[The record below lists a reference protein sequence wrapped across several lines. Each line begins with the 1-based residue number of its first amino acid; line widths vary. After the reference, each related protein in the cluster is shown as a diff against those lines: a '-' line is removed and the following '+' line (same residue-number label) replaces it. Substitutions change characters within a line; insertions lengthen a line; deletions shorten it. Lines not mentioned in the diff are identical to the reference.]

1 MAPLTSANRARH
13 TLFIGAILTY
23 LGITNNSGQTIKLIT
38 RLGSRRSLD
47 GVVFDIGNGKVAKVL
62 FVNRGS
68 IRSMQQIEKEYDIQ
82 KKMGDAGLGPK
93 TYKLIKFQLPH
104 SLLNMK
110 NQIGSAI
117 SNWPTKKNIG
127 NALVN
132 TIERI
137 DPKNL
142 PMIQKWRNN
151 ILDRPNAQR
160 AMTLNL
166 FQNWYFNNNRA
177 YNSVKTGAVIIM
189 ENLYTGPDIKTAMT
203 LEEMAGKKM
212 KIPVDKVAKAVTKM
226 HNLGISHNDL
236 HWGNIM
242 VQIKNDG
249 TERVVVIDFGRAE
262 DPGKDDNKK
271 YNVNRISDVLVYY
284 AGVNKK
290 NMKTAFKNAAKG
302 SVAAAPA
309 AGSYSLTK
317 AASGGY
323 RIKGQRGPKKV
334 DLTAAQLRMYAANKG
349 VPLNVAK
356 KATKKQLLNMIY
368 AAKGGAKPQTAAS
381 KPQPVAASSLGLVI
395 NKGSVRMRGKKGGLV
410 KPTKLTVAQLKA
422 YAAKKGINLT
432 GAKLKKDI
440 LQRIAK

>member
-13 TLFIGAILTY
+13 TLFMGAVLAY
-23 LGITNNSGQTIKLIT
+23 LGVTNNSGQTIKLIT

-47 GVVFDIGNGKVAKVL
+47 GVVYDIGNGKVAKVL
-62 FVNRGS
+62 FVNRGAVQ
-68 IRSMQQIEKEYDIQ
+68 SMQQIEKEYDIQ

-93 TYKLIKFQLPH
+93 TYKLIKFQLPM

-110 NQIGSAI
+110 NKIGSVI
-117 SNWPTKKNIG
+117 PNWPNKKYVG

-132 TIERI
+132 TAEGI
-137 DPKNL
+137 DPRNL
-142 PMIQKWRNN
+142 PMLHKWRNN
-151 ILDRPNAQR
+151 LLARPGAQR

-177 YNSVKTGAVIIM
+177 YNSVKNGAVIIM
-189 ENLYTGPDIKTAMT
+189 ENLYTGPGIKTAMT

-212 KIPVDKVAKAVTKM
+212 KIPVDKVAKAVMKM
-226 HNLGISHNDL
+226 HKLGISHNDL

-262 DPGKDDNKK
+262 DPGSKSNQNSNK
-271 YNVNRISDVLVYY
+271 VRISSVLIYY
-284 AGVNKK
+284 AGVK
-290 NMKTAFKNAAKG
+290 NNNMIDAFKIAG
-302 SVAAAPA
+302 VSTVPPAAAPA
-309 AGSYSLTK
+309 ALSYNLRK

-323 RIKGQRGPKKV
+323 RIAGMRGPKKV
-334 DLTAAQLRMYAANKG
+334 NLTAAQLRMYAANKG
-349 VPLNVAK
+349 VPLNAAK
-356 KATKKQLLNMIY
+356 KATKKQLLDMIY
-368 AAKGGAKPQTAAS
+368 AAKGGAKPQTAA
-381 KPQPVAASSLGLVI
+381 ASSLGLVM

>member
-13 TLFIGAILTY
+13 TLFMGAILAH
-23 LGITNNSGQTIKLIT
+23 LGVTNNSGQTIKLIT

-47 GVVFDIGNGKVAKVL
+47 GVVYDIGNGKVAKVL
-62 FVNRGS
+62 FVNRGAVQ
-68 IRSMQQIEKEYDIQ
+68 SMQQIEKEYDIQ

-93 TYKLIKFQLPH
+93 TYKLIKFQLPM

-110 NQIGSAI
+110 NKIGSVI
-117 SNWPTKKNIG
+117 TNWPNKKYVG
-127 NALVN
+127 NALLN
-132 TIERI
+132 TVQGF
-137 DPKNL
+137 DPE
-142 PMIQKWRNN
+142 IYQWRNN
-151 ILDRPNAQR
+151 LLARPGAQR

-177 YNSVKTGAVIIM
+177 YNSVKNGAVIIM
-189 ENLYTGPDIKTAMT
+189 ENLYTGPGIKTAMT

-212 KIPVDKVAKAVTKM
+212 KIPVDKVAKAVMKM
-226 HNLGISHNDL
+226 HKLGISHNDL

-262 DPGKDDNKK
+262 DPGSKSNQKSNKQ
-271 YNVNRISDVLVYY
+271 RISSVLIYY
-284 AGVNKK
+284 AGVKKK
-290 NMKTAFKNAAKG
+290 NMIDAFRNAEKG
-302 SVAAAPA
+302 SVVAAPA
-309 AGSYSLTK
+309 ANSYNLRK

-323 RIKGQRGPKKV
+323 RIAGMRGPKKV
-334 DLTAAQLRMYAANKG
+334 NLTAAQLRMYAANKG
-349 VPLNVAK
+349 VPLNAAK
-356 KATKKQLLNMIY
+356 KATKKQLLDMIY
-368 AAKGGAKPQTAAS
+368 AAKGGAKPQTAA
-381 KPQPVAASSLGLVI
+381 ASSLGLVM

-410 KPTKLTVAQLKA
+410 KPAKLTVAQLKA

>member
-13 TLFIGAILTY
+13 TLFMGAVLTY
-23 LGITNNSGQTIKLIT
+23 LGVTNNSGQTIKLIT

-47 GVVFDIGNGKVAKVL
+47 GVVYDIGNGKVAKVL
-62 FVNRGS
+62 FVNRGAVQ
-68 IRSMQQIEKEYDIQ
+68 SMQQIEKEYDIQ

-93 TYKLIKFQLPH
+93 TYKLIKFQLPM

-110 NQIGSAI
+110 NKIGSVI
-117 SNWPTKKNIG
+117 PNWPNKKYVG
-127 NALVN
+127 NALLN
-132 TIERI
+132 TVEGFDPRI
-137 DPKNL
+137 Y
-142 PMIQKWRNN
+142 QWRNN
-151 ILDRPNAQR
+151 LLARPGAQR

-177 YNSVKTGAVIIM
+177 YNSVKNGAVIIM
-189 ENLYTGPDIKTAMT
+189 ENLYTGPGIKTAMT

-212 KIPVDKVAKAVTKM
+212 KIPVDKVAKAVMKM
-226 HNLGISHNDL
+226 HKLGISHNDL

-262 DPGKDDNKK
+262 DPGSKSNQKSNKQ
-271 YNVNRISDVLVYY
+271 RISSVLIYY
-284 AGVNKK
+284 AGVKKK
-290 NMKTAFKNAAKG
+290 NMNAAFKNAEKG

-309 AGSYSLTK
+309 ANSYNLTK

-323 RIKGQRGPKKV
+323 RIAGMRGPKKV
-334 DLTAAQLRMYAANKG
+334 NLTAAQLRMYAANKG
-349 VPLNVAK
+349 VPLNAAK
-356 KATKKQLLNMIY
+356 KATKKQLLDMIY
-368 AAKGGAKPQTAAS
+368 AAKGGAKPQTAA
-381 KPQPVAASSLGLVI
+381 ASSLGLVM

-410 KPTKLTVAQLKA
+410 KPAKLTVAQLKA

>member
-1 MAPLTSANRARH
+1 MAPLTNANRARH
-13 TLFIGAILTY
+13 TLFMGAILAH
-23 LGITNNSGQTIKLIT
+23 LGVTNNSGQTIKLIT

-47 GVVFDIGNGKVAKVL
+47 GVVYDIGNGKVAKVL
-62 FVNRGS
+62 FVNRGAVQ
-68 IRSMQQIEKEYDIQ
+68 SMQQIEKEYEIQ

-93 TYKLIKFQLPH
+93 TYKLIKFQLPM

-110 NQIGSAI
+110 NKIGSVI
-117 SNWPTKKNIG
+117 PNWPNKKYTG
-127 NALVN
+127 NALLN
-132 TIERI
+132 TIEGI
-137 DPKNL
+137 DPINL
-142 PMIQKWRNN
+142 PQMHKWRNN
-151 ILDRPNAQR
+151 LLARPNAQR

-166 FQNWYFNNNRA
+166 FQNWYYNNNRA
-177 YNSVKTGAVIIM
+177 YNSVNTGAVIIM

-212 KIPVDKVAKAVTKM
+212 KIPVDKVAKAVVKM

-262 DPGKDDNKK
+262 DPGTKSNQK
-271 YNVNRISDVLVYY
+271 YNKSRISSVLVYH
-284 AGVNKK
+284 AGVKNK

-302 SVAAAPA
+302 SVAGAPV
-309 AGSYSLTK
+309 AGSYNLAK

-349 VPLNVAK
+349 VPLNAAK
-356 KATKKQLLNMIY
+356 KATKKQLLDMIY
-368 AAKGGAKPQTAAS
+368 AAKGGAKPQTAA
-381 KPQPVAASSLGLVI
+381 ASSLGLVM

-422 YAAKKGINLT
+422 YATKKGINLT